1 MVITSNELAGVHEK
15 HQDKKIVL
23 TSGTFDLFHTGH
35 LHYLEAVKAHGDILV
50 VLLSGDV
57 RVKARKGDTRP
68 IIPEADRAEILDAL
82 RIVDYVLIDPNA
94 GEGSSAPFYMD
105 LVRDL
110 QPACYV
116 TDGYDVR
123 FSEALDRAKQIILDR
138 TDGGEHSSTSA
149 IIAHIQSLSA

>member
-1 MVITSNELAGVHEK
+1 MVITSSNLAGVHDK

-50 VLLSGDV
+50 VLLSGDA
-57 RVKARKGDTRP
+57 RVKARKGDMRP
-68 IIPEADRAEILDAL
+68 IIPESDRAEILDAL
-82 RIVDYVLIDPNA
+82 QIVDYVLIDPND
-94 GEGSSAPFYMD
+94 GEGSSAPFYTD
-105 LVRDL
+105 LVRNL

-123 FSEALDRAKQIILDR
+123 FSEALEDSRQIILDR
-138 TDGGEHSSTSA
+138 TEGGEHSSTSA
-149 IIAHIQSLSA
+149 IIAHIQSLGT